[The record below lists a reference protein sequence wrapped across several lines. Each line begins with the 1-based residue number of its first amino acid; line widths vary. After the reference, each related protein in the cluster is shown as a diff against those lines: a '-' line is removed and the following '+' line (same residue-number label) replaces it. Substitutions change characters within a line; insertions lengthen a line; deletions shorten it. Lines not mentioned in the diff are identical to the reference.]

1 MPRLLPTCLFVLLIC
16 LYPGIINVYGQHQLL
31 KKFNTRSYYEENDG
45 LISKNIFVSAQAS
58 SGEIWFGTQKGI
70 STFDGIRWSTI
81 EGSENLPFHY
91 SSLLKALPGDSML
104 QISYTPNRTLGLR
117 LFHHKKAVELQN
129 LPKDFGVVNQSG
141 LNAAVLKRG
150 NELEIAIQAD
160 SALWLGNTADKQWQQ
175 FALPEDVSPADI
187 TKLVYYQKTLLMLTT
202 KGLYSFHP
210 ATRHYSTM
218 WPAQL
223 KNREVISAT
232 TSPDAGKLYLLG
244 NDWIGEWDD
253 KGFRFLAQ
261 QLYQEKNSYL
271 PTSFYN
277 ITATN
282 SGLVIFQHNNS
293 LMLYN
298 TGNKNILPF
307 RLAGSFSSSVPTS
320 ILEDRENNLWFTS
333 MRGVAMVNNLG
344 FATVDIV
351 AGLPDSEVSTIL
363 PIDSSTVLLG
373 SNIGVNVL
381 KSGNWHSETQG
392 KRIYSINNYR
402 IMDARRVDQQ
412 IFIAGNKHGLGVM
425 ENDYTIKW
433 YTLPN
438 EFWGSCV
445 GYWQGQV
452 LVGTDNG
459 KILKFENGKFQTFS
473 DFKQSLYIRKLFT
486 DKENRL
492 LVLTPK
498 GLFHFDGANLSR
510 IEAENLHHNSLFSY
524 AQWQGRILFGTSQG
538 VCELIDNKVVPVSG
552 IAVDRPVYALLPDKK
567 GRLWMGTD
575 KGVYILDNGQLKNYN
590 RNNGLV
596 GHEINRSALVE
607 MTDGSIW
614 IGTDRGLSVFDP
626 VLYREPTVVPTL
638 TLETVKSN
646 DKLLSAE
653 TGYRVD
659 YNQNTLEFSFKPVT
673 FYLPEALQYRYR
685 LEGLEKEW
693 TYSDNYLQN
702 SVRFTSLPP
711 GTYSFSIQ
719 ARVQNGSWSPVASSP
734 AVIIA
739 PPFYTR
745 WWFITL
751 LILGV
756 GFVGYTIHSFIF
768 YKSNES
774 RLKAAIQN
782 KKSQIR
788 QSESKFKAI
797 WETMDTGVVLTT
809 REAKI
814 VMANPSFCRMFQQ
827 PEDALVG
834 NDIAN
839 LLEHERFSKA
849 FIEDWYQNPR
859 VLRFE
864 VEAKVGRMPLYLLVT
879 FSFLNK
885 LTPKEPLL
893 VIGLKDVSDQ
903 KEAEIKNLRLN
914 ELLIRQN
921 RDLVKKEL
929 ELATF
934 NSELLE
940 RQTELQQAL
949 QILEDRNFELDQFV
963 YKTSHD
969 LRAPIASAIG
979 LLNIM
984 KMEDKPEAWPRYVD
998 LIMRSLQKQDN
1009 FIKAMLNFSK
1019 TARAMEKAELILFEP
1034 LITQC
1039 LLDLQYL
1046 PGLEEISRHIKVNEQ
1061 GAGFYSDK
1069 MKINIILSNIFSN
1082 CIKYRDTTKASS
1094 YLEVCVEAD
1103 EQQARIRI
1111 SDNGIGINEAYLKN
1125 IFDMFYRATERS
1137 DGSGLGL
1144 YIVKQTVERLGGKIE
1159 VSSELGTGSCF
1170 TIIIPNMEAKA
1181 ETAAAQQTEVASA
1194 FNS

>member
-1 MPRLLPTCLFVLLIC
+1 LSVLYLCLC
-16 LYPGIINVYGQHQLL
+16 QGIFSAYGQYQLL
-31 KKFNTRSYYEENDG
+31 KKFNARSYYEENDG
-45 LISKNIFVSAQAS
+45 LISKNIFTSAQSS

-91 SSLLKALPGDSML
+91 SSILKALPGDSML
-104 QISYTPNRTLGLR
+104 QLSYTPARTLGLR
-117 LFHHKKAVELQN
+117 LYHQKKQIKLRS
-129 LPKDFGVVNQSG
+129 LPEDFGIVKQTG
-141 LNAAVLKRG
+141 LNAAAIKVG
-150 NELEIAIQAD
+150 NELEIAVHAD
-160 SALWLGNTADKQWQQ
+160 DFLWLGNTAATQWQQ
-175 FALPEDVSPADI
+175 YKLPEEISPTDI
-187 TKLVYYQKTLLMLTT
+187 TKLIYYQKTLLILTT

-210 ATRHYSTM
+210 ATRHFSLV

-223 KNREVISAT
+223 RDKEIISAA

-244 NDWIGEWDD
+244 NDWLGEWNSS
-253 KGFRFLAQ
+253 GFRFLAQ
-261 QLYQEKNSYL
+261 NLYQEKTTYQ

-277 ITATN
+277 IIATN

-298 TGNKNILPF
+298 TGNQTILPF
-307 RLAGSFSSSVPTS
+307 RLAGAFSSSVPTA
-320 ILEDRENNLWFTS
+320 ILEDSENNLWFTS
-333 MRGVAMVNNLG
+333 MRGVAMVNNMG

-363 PIDSSTVLLG
+363 PIDSTTVLLG
-373 SNIGVNVL
+373 SNIGVNIL
-381 KSGNWHSETQG
+381 KSGGWYREAQG
-392 KRIYSINNYR
+392 KRIFSTNNYR
-402 IMDARRVDQQ
+402 VMDARRIEQQ
-412 IFIAGNKHGLGVM
+412 IFVAGNKQGLGVL
-425 ENDYTIKW
+425 EKDYTLKW
-433 YTLPN
+433 HELPD
-438 EFWGSCV
+438 ELWASCV
-445 GYWQGQV
+445 GYWNRQI
-452 LVGTDNG
+452 LVGTDDG
-459 KILKFENGKFQTFS
+459 KVLRFENGRFHTYIN
-473 DFKQSLYIRKLFT
+473 FKQNLYIRKLFI

-492 LVLTPK
+492 LLLTPK
-498 GLFHFDGANLSR
+498 GLFHFDGTALSQV
-510 IEAENLHHNSLFSY
+510 EAESLHHNSLYSY
-524 AQWQGRILFGTSQG
+524 AEWQGRTVFGTSNG
-538 VCELIDNKVVPVSG
+538 VCELINNKVVPVSS

-567 GRLWMGTD
+567 GRLWIGTD
-575 KGVYILDNGQLKNYN
+575 KGVYILDNDQLKNYN
-590 RNNGLV
+590 LNNGLI

-607 MTDGSIW
+607 MADGSIW

-626 VLYREPTVVPTL
+626 VLYREPDIIPAIS
-638 TLETVKSN
+638 LETVKSN
-646 DKLLSAE
+646 DKQLSGE
-653 TGYRVD
+653 KGYTVN
-659 YNQNTLEFSFKPVT
+659 YNQNTLEFGFKPVT
-673 FYLPEALQYRYR
+673 FYMPAALQYRYR
-685 LEGLEKEW
+685 LEGLERDW
-693 TYSDNYLQN
+693 TYSENYLQN

-711 GTYSFSIQ
+711 GQYTFSIQ
-719 ARVQNGSWSPVASSP
+719 ARVQNGSWSPVVSSP
-734 AVIIA
+734 AIVIA

-745 WWFITL
+745 WWFIAL
-751 LILGV
+751 MILGI
-756 GFVGYTIHSFIF
+756 GFIGYTIHSFIF
-768 YKSNES
+768 HKSNES

-809 REAKI
+809 RQAQI

-834 NDIAN
+834 ADIAS
-839 LLEHERFSKA
+839 LLTHDRFSKA
-849 FIEDWYQNPR
+849 FIEGWYQNPR
-859 VLRFE
+859 LLRFE
-864 VEAKVGRMPLYLLVT
+864 VEAKIGGATLYMLVT

-940 RQTELQQAL
+940 RQKELQEAL
-949 QILEDRNFELDQFV
+949 QVLEDRNFELDQFV

-984 KMEDKPEAWPRYVD
+984 KMEGEPAVWPRYID

-1019 TARAMEKAELILFEP
+1019 TARAIEKAELILFEP

-1046 PGLEEISRHIKVNEQ
+1046 PGLDEISRHIKVNEQ
-1061 GAGFYSDK
+1061 PGSFYSDK

-1082 CIKYRDTTKASS
+1082 CIKYRDSTKTAP
-1094 YLEVCVEAD
+1094 YLEVCVEANQ
-1103 EQQARIRI
+1103 QQAQISI

-1125 IFDMFYRATERS
+1125 VFDMFYRATERS

-1159 VSSELGTGSCF
+1159 VSSELGKGSCF
-1170 TIIIPNMEAKA
+1170 TIVIPNMEAKA
-1181 ETAAAQQTEVASA
+1181 GAALALNPMQTSISVTR
-1194 FNS
+1194 